1 MIISLIAAAS
11 TNNVIGKDNKLLWH
25 LPNDMKFFRNTTWG
39 MPVVMGRK
47 TYDALAGEPL
57 PGRFNFVITRNRDWD
72 PHKNVRKTA
81 PGGNIVRFPEKA
93 NVCRPSEDLL
103 RHGPPR
109 AEPSQGSVPDNEPP
123 ARSEKV
129 KVVSSLESA
138 IEGARE
144 TDAKEVFVIGGGE
157 IYKQSLSIA
166 HKIYLTRVHTV
177 VEGDAFF
184 PVIDENLWQLTSSLD
199 FPTDE
204 KHAYA
209 YSFQLWERKKI
220 S

>member
-39 MPVVMGRK
+39 LPVVMGRK

-57 PGRFNFVITRNRDWD
+57 PGRFNFVITRNGEWD
-72 PHKNVRKTA
+72 PHN
-81 PGGNIVRFPEKA
+81 
-93 NVCRPSEDLL
+93 D
-103 RHGPPR
+103 
-109 AEPSQGSVPDNEPP
+109 
-123 ARSEKV
+123 KV

-144 TDAKEVFVIGGGE
+144 TDCKETFVIGGGE
-157 IYKQSLSIA
+157 IYEQSMSIA
-166 HKIYLTRVHTV
+166 NKIYLTRVHTV

-184 PVIDENLWQLTSSLD
+184 PVIDESVWQLTSNLD
-199 FPTDE
+199 FPVDE

-209 YSFQLWERKKI
+209 YSFQVWERKK
-220 S
+220 SS

>member
-57 PGRFNFVITRNRDWD
+57 PGRFNFVITRNKDWD
-72 PHKNVRKTA
+72 PHN
-81 PGGNIVRFPEKA
+81 
-93 NVCRPSEDLL
+93 
-103 RHGPPR
+103 
-109 AEPSQGSVPDNEPP
+109 
-123 ARSEKV
+123 EKV
-129 KVVSSLESA
+129 NVVSSLESA

-144 TDAKEVFVIGGGE
+144 TDCKEVFVIGGGE
-157 IYKQSLSIA
+157 IYTQSMLIA
-166 HKIYLTRVHTV
+166 DKIYLTRVHTV

-184 PVIDENLWQLTSSLD
+184 PVIDESLWQLTSNLD
-199 FPTDE
+199 FPVDE

-209 YSFQLWERKKI
+209 YSFQVWERKK
-220 S
+220 SL

>member
-39 MPVVMGRK
+39 LPVVMGRK

-57 PGRFNFVITRNRDWD
+57 PGRFNFVITRNGGWD
-72 PHKNVRKTA
+72 PHN
-81 PGGNIVRFPEKA
+81 
-93 NVCRPSEDLL
+93 D
-103 RHGPPR
+103 
-109 AEPSQGSVPDNEPP
+109 
-123 ARSEKV
+123 KV

-144 TDAKEVFVIGGGE
+144 TDCKETFVIGGGE
-157 IYKQSLSIA
+157 IYEQSMSIA
-166 HKIYLTRVHTV
+166 NKIYLTRVHTV

-184 PVIDENLWQLTSSLD
+184 PVIDESVWLLTSNLD
-199 FPTDE
+199 FPVDE

-209 YSFQLWERKKI
+209 YSFQVWERKK
-220 S
+220 SS